1 MTATRPYGVAY
12 IVATPI
18 GNLQDISFRAVA
30 VLKAVP
36 LIAAEDT
43 RHTRILLNHYGITT
57 PCLSYFEHNRFTRIP
72 RIVDHLKSGQD
83 IAVVTDAGTPGISDP
98 AYKLIRAVI
107 QEEIRVEVIPGPTAV
122 ITALV
127 TSGLPTDQFFFEGF
141 LPVKKGRKSRLNLLK
156 QIPGTLVLY
165 ESPRRLPRT
174 LRDLAV
180 ALGDRPAVVCR
191 ELTKIH
197 EEIHRGTLSGLASH
211 YEGHPPKGECV
222 ILVGKDDP
230 NVWF

>member
-1 MTATRPYGVAY
+1 MSESAGKAY

-18 GNLQDISFRAVA
+18 GNLGDISYRAVDI
-30 VLKAVP
+30 LKSVP

-43 RHTRILLNHYGITT
+43 RHTRKLLNHYSITT

-72 RIVDHLKSGQD
+72 QIVNHLLSGKD

-107 QEEIRVEVIPGPTAV
+107 QENIRVEVIPGPTAV

-127 TSGLPTDQFFFEGF
+127 TSGLPTDRFLFEGF
-141 LPVKKGRKSRLNLLK
+141 LPPKKGRRSRIQMLK
-156 QIPGTLVLY
+156 NVPATVVIY
-165 ESPRRLPRT
+165 ESPRRLSKT
-174 LRDLAV
+174 LKDLA
-180 ALGDRPAVVCR
+180 ATLGDRPAVVCR
-191 ELTKIH
+191 ELTKVH
-197 EEIHRGTLSGLASH
+197 EEIARGTLLTLGAVF
-211 YEGHPPKGECV
+211 EERQPRGECV

-230 NVWF
+230 HVYF

>member
-1 MTATRPYGVAY
+1 MSPSQTSGTTF

-18 GNLQDISFRAVA
+18 GNLGDISYRAVDT
-30 VLKAVP
+30 LKTVP

-43 RHTRILLNHYGITT
+43 RHTRILLNHYQIDT

-72 RIVDHLKSGQD
+72 QIVNHLQSGKD

-107 QEEIRVEVIPGPTAV
+107 SENLSVEVIPGPTAV
-122 ITALV
+122 VTGLV
-127 TSGLPTDQFFFEGF
+127 ASGLPTDRFVFEGF
-141 LPVKKGRKSRLNLLK
+141 LPPKKGRTGRLHILK
-156 QIPGTLVLY
+156 DIPATVVFY
-165 ESPRRLPRT
+165 ESPKRLAKT
-174 LRDLAV
+174 LKDLAS
-180 ALGDRPAVVCR
+180 AWGDRPAVVCR

-197 EEIHRGTLSGLASH
+197 EEVSRGTLLSLGS
-211 YEGHPPKGECV
+211 EFESRSVKGECV

-230 NVWF
+230 NVYF